1 MSKIASHSNT
11 KLAICSLLRIFKLH
25 FNLNQIFKI
34 SKHKESDKDKEHEH
48 PKKLRG
54 LTDTELIAK
63 YENGVTLIWG
73 DYLCACQP
81 VKDISVSVYK
91 G

>member
-1 MSKIASHSNT
+1 MSKP
-11 KLAICSLLRIFKLH
+11 
-25 FNLNQIFKI
+25 
-34 SKHKESDKDKEHEH
+34 KESDKEKEPEH
-48 PKKLRG
+48 PKQAKG